1 MMVIISMQNILVVDD
16 FPANIVALET
26 ILTGLDLNIC
36 KALSGEE
43 ALGILIEHDI
53 ALAIVDVMMPQ
64 MDGYELATMM
74 KDNKR
79 TRHIPIIFI
88 TAMDTS
94 IGNTFKGYESGAV
107 DYLYKPIEPV
117 VLISKVKVFTQMHQ
131 HKKELQHMTTMLTHS
146 QEKYRKLIETTDD
159 AIFIVDAETGIITDI
174 NEAAENLLGQTR
186 EEIVGMHQSKLHPP
200 QEAQRYGDL
209 FKKSIAKDKSF
220 NESLEVITKSGQ
232 VIPVDIRAGIIEL
245 DGRKA
250 IAGFFRDITKYK
262 YAQKAIMEKTVYLD
276 NILCSSFDMAIVA
289 TDIGLTIKYFNP
301 MAEVLLDVKANDV
314 IGKTLTE
321 IHSQQRVNAL
331 RVETAL
337 QQVNRGQEYTFS
349 FDRQS
354 HGSVKSIEGRVFGIR
369 DKDKA
374 LTGYIWMLHDIT
386 ERQHTRSELNRYCNH
401 LEEMVQLR
409 TAELQ
414 SVNKQLEE
422 EVASRKKAEDMLKIQ
437 AEELSRSNNELEH
450 FAYMASHDLQEP
462 LRKIAGFTELLKQ
475 RYKGRLDP
483 KADKFID
490 YIVDGTNRMKK
501 LINDMLEFS
510 RVGTQGKSFKPV
522 DFSQALQSALS
533 NLQRSVDESNA
544 TVTNDPLPVI
554 MTDETQIV
562 QLFQNLIANAI
573 RFRTDSPPK
582 IHVSAKLVHEGQ
594 TVETID
600 GFVRPAEPQ
609 WLLSISDNGIG
620 IDAEDY
626 DRIFMMFHRLHGRGE
641 YEGTGIGLAICKK
654 IVERHGGHIW
664 VESRMGV
671 GSTFYF
677 TLCPSFSH

>member
-1 MMVIISMQNILVVDD
+1 MDD
-16 FPANIVALET
+16 VPANIVALET
-26 ILTGLDLNIC
+26 TLTGLALNIC
-36 KALSGEE
+36 RAHSGRE
-43 ALGILIEHDI
+43 ALQILLECNI
-53 ALAIVDVMMPQ
+53 ALAIVDVMMPE
-64 MDGYELATMM
+64 MDGYELATLM
-74 KDNKR
+74 KGNKR
-79 TRHIPIIFI
+79 TRDIPIIFI
-88 TAMDTS
+88 TALDTNLS
-94 IGNTFKGYESGAV
+94 HTFRGYESGAV
-107 DYLYKPIEPV
+107 DYLYKPVEPI
-117 VLISKVKVFTQMHQ
+117 VLISKVKVFIELYRRKQ
-131 HKKELQHMTTMLTHS
+131 ELQHMTDMLIRS

-159 AIFIVDAETGIITDI
+159 AILIADAQTGLITDV
-174 NEAAENLLGQTR
+174 NEVAQRLLGRTR
-186 EEIVGMHQSKLHPP
+186 EELIGMHQSEIHPP
-200 QEAQRYGDL
+200 QETQRYERL
-209 FKKSIAKDKSF
+209 FKERIARDKSF

-262 YAQKAIMEKTVYLD
+262 CVQEAIMEKTVYLD

-289 TDIGLTIKYFNP
+289 TDIDLTIKYFNP
-301 MAEVLLDVKANDV
+301 MAEVLLDVKANAV
-314 IGKTLTE
+314 IGKPLTE

-337 QQVNRGQEYTFS
+337 QQVNRGQEYTFTFNRHS
-349 FDRQS
+349 K
-354 HGSVKSIEGRVFGIR
+354 GGVKSIEGRVFGIR

-386 ERQHTRSELNRYCNH
+386 ERQHTRSELERYRNH

-422 EVASRKKAEDMLKIQ
+422 EVVSRKKAEDMLKIQ
-437 AEELSRSNNELEH
+437 AEELLRSNNELEH

-462 LRKIAGFTELLKQ
+462 LRKIASFTELLKQ
-475 RYKGRLDP
+475 RYEGRLDP

-490 YIVDGTNRMKK
+490 YIVDGTTRMKK

-510 RVGTQGKSFKPV
+510 RVGTQGKSFEPV
-522 DFSQALQSALS
+522 DFVQALQSALS
-533 NLQRSVDESNA
+533 NLQRSVDESKA

-554 MTDETQIV
+554 MADETQIV

-573 RFRTDSPPK
+573 RFRTDIPPK
-582 IHVSAKLVHEGQ
+582 IHVSAILAHGGQ
-594 TVETID
+594 AIETND
-600 GFVRPAEPQ
+600 GFVRLSESQ
-609 WLLSISDNGIG
+609 WLLSVSDNGIG
-620 IDAEDY
+620 IDVEDY

-664 VESRMGV
+664 VESRIGV
-671 GSTFYF
+671 GSMFYF
-677 TLCPSFSH
+677 TLCPLSSH